1 MLSAT
6 KKINLAAG
14 SGLVP
19 TNSSSALNRTTSSQ
33 MKQLTQVQKANFS
46 YYHNFHHPILFFV
59 NGRKHTTD
67 YNIDLYSSWIRS
79 FLSKRWT
86 AKREIPAKISIMKDM
101 GASYKQAYF

>member
-1 MLSAT
+1 MMLSAT
-6 KKINLAAG
+6 KKINLTG
-14 SGLVP
+14 GP
-19 TNSSSALNRTTSSQ
+19 SALNRTSSSSD
-33 MKQLTQVQKANFS
+33 MKQLTHMQKAYFS
-46 YYHNFHHPILFFV
+46 YYHNFHHPTLFFV
-59 NGRKHTTD
+59 NGKKHTTD